1 MKSIFSPKEL
11 SKLYNRI
18 KITYN
23 PASYSFKDRLIEGS
37 SDLRNELISY
47 VDYDTEAELVN
58 KIWKHWE
65 EDIRSVRVYGYG
77 FTDVPITS
85 IDSFTRHCVKLFE
98 ENSYT
103 IRPMPHS
110 ATLVSTDH
118 IHFSIQNIALNLG
131 IEYEDLKK
139 NRALETIITAA
150 YLTTTPSSICTD
162 LKWLSTEMP
171 KDYTYENLHSMQFL
185 KDGLDKKDVATPLI
199 LAASIL
205 DSANCPVP
213 VVEKAAKPC
222 DTFATDKGRCEI
234 QMTSSSYDNETYEIV
249 LKNMYRET
257 IAFGLEIVYM
267 LDRFLDTYTHRA
279 TYEVLTGSM
288 SKEFNDIT
296 NCIYKGD
303 PALGVFQPA
312 ITLSDIQEER
322 FTQIA
327 KYIESDTVR
336 EAVEYAVHNFVNSLG
351 YIKIPSL
358 LGAIISFARNYSFR
372 NIRIKQCAIMYN
384 YCKTNK
390 LLDNGSDH
398 YLLDTLKMGVFSEAI
413 AEEDASIAEEERK
426 SRSMMDLRESKAAS
440 ASSKPGGGHTCDD
453 ISQAL
458 DGLVGNFRTSK
469 YGFTIEE
476 VYSDDEKLKLQYESI
491 LSKIKLVN
499 AQLIKQI
506 REIKTY
512 NTGGK
517 EAGISSGKLDKKN
530 LYKYKTD
537 KNIFYQNTYK
547 QKECDPAFG
556 IVLDA
561 SGSMSGR
568 GISDGK
574 TTMIV
579 LHETL
584 KALGINHSIIDH
596 TCYGKRYTSDLRR
609 YQCFRE
615 DKGYRLRK
623 NYALAGI
630 KAESGNCDSGALW
643 FMEKALLRTKNQ
655 DKICL
660 IFSDG
665 APTEC
670 SGTDLVE
677 QVRSMER
684 KGIKVI
690 GIGIGFPNISRY
702 YSDYANGNNLKEML
716 NIVADILKEYVIA
729 KKD

>member
-23 PASYSFKDRLIEGS
+23 PASYSFKDRLIESS
-37 SDLRNELISY
+37 SDLIDELISY
-47 VDYDTEAELVN
+47 IDYDVETELVG
-58 KIWKHWE
+58 KIWKYWK
-65 EDIRSVRVYGYG
+65 EDTRDLQPYGYG
-77 FTDVPITS
+77 FVDVPMSSVTH
-85 IDSFTRHCVKLFE
+85 FTRLCNEIYSV
-98 ENSYT
+98 NSYT
-103 IRPMPHS
+103 VKPMAHS

-131 IEYEDLKK
+131 IEFEDLKK

-150 YLTTTPSSICTD
+150 YLTTVPSSICTD
-162 LKWLSTEMP
+162 LKWLSTEIFER
-171 KDYTYENLHSMQFL
+171 YSYENLHSMQFL
-185 KDGLDKKDVATPLI
+185 KDGLNEKDICTPLN
-199 LAASIL
+199 LAKNIL
-205 DSANCPVP
+205 DSVNCPVP
-213 VVEKAAKPC
+213 VAEKAAKPC
-222 DTFATDKGRCEI
+222 DTFATDKGKHESQI
-234 QMTSSSYDNETYEIV
+234 LSSTYDNEAYKTV

-257 IAFGLEIVYM
+257 IAFGLEVVYM

-279 TYEVLTGSM
+279 AYEVLTGSM
-288 SKEFNDIT
+288 SKEFNNIT
-296 NCIYKGD
+296 DCIYKGD
-303 PALGVFQPA
+303 PTLGVFQPA
-312 ITLSDIQEER
+312 IKLSDIQEER
-322 FTQIA
+322 FIQISEYLA
-327 KYIESDTVR
+327 SDTVCK
-336 EAVEYAVHNFVNSLG
+336 AIDYAVHCFVNCIE
-351 YIKIPSL
+351 YVKIPSL
-358 LGAIISFARNYSFR
+358 FGAIISFARNYSFR
-372 NIRIKQCAIMYN
+372 NIRIKQCAILYN

-390 LLDNGSDH
+390 LLDTDSDH
-398 YLLDTLKMGVFSEAI
+398 YLIDALKTGAFSEAI
-413 AEEDASIAEEERK
+413 AEEDAAMAEEERK
-426 SRSMMDLRESKAAS
+426 SRSMMDLRESRKAA
-440 ASSKPGGGHTCDD
+440 AASKPGGGHTCDD
-453 ISQAL
+453 VSQAL
-458 DGLVGNFRTSK
+458 DGLVNNFRTSK

-499 AQLIKQI
+499 VQLIKQI

-556 IVLDA
+556 IILDA

-596 TCYGKRYTSDLRR
+596 TCYGRRYTSDLRR

-630 KAESGNCDSGALW
+630 RAESGNCDSGALW

-690 GIGIGFPNISRY
+690 GIGIGFPNISKY

-716 NIVADILKEYVIA
+716 DIVAGILKEYVIA